1 MKQKAAGGLLTWI
14 NCSLNRLNNS
24 KRKKKLKKQNVR
36 GQNNIAC
43 VQPIL
48 TLKKKIGEMK
58 ASYFFK
64 ELVLFYPININL

>member
-43 VQPIL
+43 VQPTL
-48 TLKKKIGEMK
+48 TLKKRIGVMK
-58 ASYFFK
+58 ASYFF
-64 ELVLFYPININL
+64 